1 MAENTYPRAYNF
13 ESSFKVPQSGSN
25 GPSNVFRSPIHP
37 EQNGGRKTKRRS
49 MKLARRAKK
58 SATRAK
64 KSARRAKK
72 SATRAKRR
80 IRRRSLVSSCSRRFR
95 KNNKIYMKGG
105 SGLADSTSFGFHG
118 FDTLKGAL
126 AIPIPISRMNACIK

>member
-49 MKLARRAKK
+49 MKL
-58 SATRAK
+58 
-64 KSARRAKK
+64 ARRAKK